1 MMNDAVRARPSGS
14 TVLVLGGTG
23 FIGRALVKRLLQDG
37 LRLRALIRE
46 TSGQA
51 KLLAEQG
58 VELVHGDITDTA
70 SLEAALDGIQ
80 HVYHLARATGHAW
93 EDYLRLDIEPTRRL
107 AELCCVRGIG
117 LYYTSSIA
125 IYDGGHA
132 SEVITETTPPSRASM
147 RLNVY
152 ARAKVANEKLLTDMH
167 RERGLKVV
175 VFRPGIVI
183 GPGVSPRHPGVGAW
197 PDPATCRPWGG
208 GNHPLP
214 FVLVSDCADA
224 MARAL
229 QVPGIGGETF
239 NLVGEP
245 CLTGNGY
252 LDALE
257 RKHRV
262 KIKRR
267 PLPAWLLFA
276 QSVVKWAFRV
286 LASKPEN
293 PLPSYRYCDGL
304 SCRARYLGD
313 SAKRRLG
320 WAPASEASVLIER
333 GFDMTSIDRLAS
345 A

>member
-1 MMNDAVRARPSGS
+1 MMNDAVRARPSGP

-37 LRLRALIRE
+37 LRLRVLVRE
-46 TSGQA
+46 TSGPA

-58 VELVHGDITDTA
+58 VELVQGDITDTA

-80 HVYHLARATGHAW
+80 HVYHLARATGPAW
-93 EDYLRLDIEPTRRL
+93 GDYLRLDVEPTRRL
-107 AELCCVRGIG
+107 AELCCVRGIA
-117 LYYTSSIA
+117 LYYISSIA

-183 GPGVSPRHPGVGAW
+183 GIGGSPRHPGVGAW
-197 PDPATCRPWGG
+197 PDPATCRPWDG

-214 FVLVSDCADA
+214 FVLVADCADA

-229 QVPGIGGETF
+229 QVPGIAGESF
-239 NLVGEP
+239 NLIGDA
-245 CLTGNGY
+245 CLTGNEY

-257 RKHRV
+257 RNQGVR
-262 KIKRR
+262 IKRR
-267 PLPAWLLFA
+267 PLPAWRLFA

-286 LASKPEN
+286 LTGKPEN
-293 PLPSYRYCDGL
+293 PLPSYRYCAGL

-313 SAKRRLG
+313 SAKRRLE
-320 WAPASEASVLIER
+320 WAPVSDASVLIER
-333 GFDMTSIDRLAS
+333 GIDMICTDRLA
-345 A
+345 AA